1 MISSQILKL
10 LEKIS
15 QQLETI
21 SVSQEEIKQQILSL
35 NGELNDFQEYTLK
48 NLEGKLQ
55 QIWEEKYLN

>member
-15 QQLETI
+15 QQLESL
-21 SVSQEEIKQQILSL
+21 SVSQEEIKQQILNL
-35 NGELNDFQEYTLK
+35 NGELNNFQEYTLK

-55 QIWEEKYLN
+55 QIWAEKYLN

>member
-35 NGELNDFQEYTLK
+35 NCELNDFQEYTLK

-55 QIWEEKYLN
+55 QIWAEKYLN